1 MEAKIIRPV
10 KELRGEITVPG
21 DKSISHRAVMIG
33 AIAKGRTRVKGLLD
47 CDDCNY
53 TIRAFRDMGIS
64 ISVRGAL
71 AVIEG
76 KGLRGLKSPRR
87 AINVG
92 ESGTSMRILAGILAG
107 QDFNTTLTGD
117 GSLLRRPMNR
127 IIEPL
132 SLMGA
137 DIKSADGA
145 LPPLVIKGGSL
156 RQVSYKTPVPSAQVK
171 SAVLLAGLYADG
183 RTVVEEVFR
192 SRDHTERM
200 LKLFG
205 AKIKI
210 DGLRVLVDGEAE
222 LRARDIDIP
231 GDISSASF
239 FMAGAVLL
247 KGSKVKIKKV
257 SINPTRAGIIE
268 ALSKMGAK
276 IKVRN
281 KKNLFE
287 PVGDIEV
294 ESSPTSGIVI
304 GENMIPALID
314 ELPVI
319 CVLASLSK
327 GKTVIR
333 GAGELKVKETD
344 RIGSMA
350 ENLKAMGAHIEVL
363 DNDII
368 IEGVMGLRGAKLKSF
383 GDHRT
388 CMAMAI
394 AALAAK
400 GDSSIDDT
408 GCVSKSFPG
417 FFKTLETISLPGR
430 GSLPGREMRL

>member
-1 MEAKIIRPV
+1 MEAKIIKPV
-10 KELRGEITVPG
+10 NRFRGEIAVPG

-33 AIAKGRTRVKGLLD
+33 AIAKGRTRIKGLLD

-53 TIRAFRDMGIS
+53 TIRAFRHMGIGMGKKG
-64 ISVRGAL
+64 VL
-71 AVIEG
+71 TVIDG
-76 KGLRGLKSPRR
+76 NGLCGLEKPGR

-107 QDFNTTLTGD
+107 QDFETTLTGKE
-117 GSLLRRPMNR
+117 SLLRRPMNR

-137 DIKSADGA
+137 KIKSAAGGF
-145 LPPLVIKGGSL
+145 PPLAIRGGKL
-156 RQVSYKTPVPSAQVK
+156 RPVNYRMPVPSAQVK
-171 SAVLLAGLYADG
+171 SAILFAGLYADG
-183 RTVVEEVFR
+183 KTVIEEIFR

-205 AKIKI
+205 AKVKV
-210 DGLRVLVDGEAE
+210 DGLRVLIDGKRE
-222 LRARDIDIP
+222 LRARDMEVP

-239 FMAGAVLL
+239 FMAGAALL
-247 KGSKVKIKKV
+247 KGSKIKIEKV
-257 SINPTRAGIIE
+257 SINPTRAGIINV
-268 ALSKMGAK
+268 LSKMGARIK
-276 IKVRN
+276 IRN

-287 PVGDIEV
+287 PIGDIEV
-294 ESSPTSGIVI
+294 ESGPTGGTIIS
-304 GENMIPALID
+304 EDMIPGLID

-327 GKTVIR
+327 GKTVVK

-344 RIGSMA
+344 RIGSMTG
-350 ENLKAMGAHIEVL
+350 NLRAMGANIEVRN
-363 DNDII
+363 NDII
-368 IEGVMGLRGAKLKSF
+368 IEGVKELRGAELKSF

-388 CMAMAI
+388 CMAMTV

-400 GDSSIDDT
+400 GESSIDDT
-408 GCVSKSFPG
+408 ACVSKSFPG
-417 FFKTLETISLPGR
+417 FFVTLKKITG
-430 GSLPGREMRL
+430 